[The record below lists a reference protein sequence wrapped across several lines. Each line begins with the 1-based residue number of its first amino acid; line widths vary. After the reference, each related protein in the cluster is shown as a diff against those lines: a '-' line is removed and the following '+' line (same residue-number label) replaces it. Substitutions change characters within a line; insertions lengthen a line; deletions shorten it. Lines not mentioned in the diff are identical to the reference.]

1 MSTLPQSVYTRT
13 KELEILK
20 DRMDELDKFIMYEM
34 IQSIGTDGE
43 DDVVRHAR
51 ELQNAMTRF
60 HRTLKLY
67 QKENT

>member
-34 IQSIGTDGE
+34 IRSIGTDGE

-60 HRTLKLY
+60 HRALKLY